1 MDCKRRVPKVS
12 VPVLSTTSDVRS
24 ASSSRNAELRIRM
37 PWRAATAIP
46 AIAVAGADNTKAQG
60 HAATSTAS
68 IAWASLVTNQVT
80 AASSNTS
87 TI

>member
-1 MDCKRRVPKVS
+1 
-12 VPVLSTTSDVRS
+12 
-24 ASSSRNAELRIRM
+24 M

-46 AIAVAGADNTKAQG
+46 AIAVAGADSTKAQG

-87 TI
+87 TM